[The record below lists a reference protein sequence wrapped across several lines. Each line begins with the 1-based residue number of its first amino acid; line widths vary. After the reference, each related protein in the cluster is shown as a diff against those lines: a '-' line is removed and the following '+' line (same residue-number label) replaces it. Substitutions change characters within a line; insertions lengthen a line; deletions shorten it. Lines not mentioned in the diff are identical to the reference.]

1 MLIDQISIFVANQ
14 PGRLT
19 EITGILSKA
28 GIDIRALSLAD
39 TTDFGI
45 LRLIVNNPSKAEA
58 ELKSFGLTVRK
69 TKVIAAK
76 LEDKP
81 GSLYSVLKH
90 LAENGIS
97 VEYAYAFIT
106 PIDDRACVILR
117 VEDNEKAMGIFEKA
131 GIRLLNPEEIYDI

>member
-19 EITGILSKA
+19 DVTSILFDA
-28 GIDIRALSLAD
+28 GVDIRALSLAD

-45 LRLIVNNPSKAEA
+45 LRLIVSDHEKTEKV
-58 ELKSFGLTVRK
+58 LKEKGLTVRR

-76 LEDKP
+76 MDDRP
-81 GSLYSVLKH
+81 GALHRILKI
-90 LAENGIS
+90 LTERDIA

-106 PIDDRACVILR
+106 PKGDDACVILR
-117 VEDNEKAMGIFEKA
+117 VEENDVAVAALLAGGITLLTEKD
-131 GIRLLNPEEIYDI
+131 IRAL

>member
-19 EITGILSKA
+19 EITSVLAGV

-45 LRLIVNNPSKAEA
+45 LRLIVNNPAGAEEALKAR
-58 ELKSFGLTVRK
+58 GLTVRK

-76 LEDKP
+76 LDDTP
-81 GSLYSVLKH
+81 GALHSVLKI
-90 LAENGIS
+90 LTDREIS

-106 PIDDRACVILR
+106 PKNDDACVILR
-117 VEDNEKAMGIFEKA
+117 VENNEAAIAALTENGV
-131 GIRLLNPEEIYDI
+131 RLLTAEQIYKI

>member
-19 EITGILSKA
+19 EITSVLAGA

-45 LRLIVNNPSKAEA
+45 LRLIVNNPVGAEEA
-58 ELKSFGLTVRK
+58 LKGRGLTVRK

-76 LEDKP
+76 LY
-81 GSLYSVLKH
+81 GFLKSYRG
-90 LAENGIS
+90 LNLENL
-97 VEYAYAFIT
+97 ENY
-106 PIDDRACVILR
+106 L
-117 VEDNEKAMGIFEKA
+117 K
-131 GIRLLNPEEIYDI
+131 

>member
-1 MLIDQISIFVANQ
+1 MLIDQISVFVANQ

-19 EITGILSKA
+19 DITGILSGA

-45 LRLIVNNPSKAEA
+45 LRLIVSSPEKAES
-58 ELKSFGLTVRK
+58 ELRASGLTVRK

-81 GSLYSVLKH
+81 GSLHSVLKV
-90 LAENGIS
+90 LKES
-97 VEYAYAFIT
+97 
-106 PIDDRACVILR
+106 IL
-117 VEDNEKAMGIFEKA
+117 
-131 GIRLLNPEEIYDI
+131 

>member
-19 EITGILSKA
+19 DITGILSGA

-45 LRLIVNNPSKAEA
+45 LRLIVSSPEKAEA
-58 ELKSFGLTVRK
+58 ELRASGLTVRK

-76 LEDKP
+76 LDNKP
-81 GSLYSVLKH
+81 GSLHSVLKV
-90 LAENGIS
+90 LKENNIS

-117 VEDNEKAMGIFEKA
+117 VEDNERAIRIFADSGIE
-131 GIRLLNPEEIYDI
+131 LLKPDDIYSA

>member
-19 EITGILSKA
+19 EITSILANA

-45 LRLIVNNPSKAEA
+45 LRLIVNDPVGAEEA
-58 ELKSFGLTVRK
+58 LKKHGLTVRK

-76 LEDKP
+76 LDDAP
-81 GSLYSVLKH
+81 GALHRVLKI
-90 LAENGIS
+90 LTNCGIS

-106 PIDDRACVILR
+106 RKNDDACVILR
-117 VEDNEKAMGIFEKA
+117 VEENEKAVQTLSANGIN
-131 GIRLLNPEEIYDI
+131 LLEAEQIYKI

>member
-19 EITGILSKA
+19 EITSLLAEA

-45 LRLIVNNPSKAEA
+45 LRLIVSDPAGAEA
-58 ELKSFGLTVRK
+58 ALKTHGLTVRK

-76 LEDKP
+76 LDDTP
-81 GSLYSVLKH
+81 GALHRVLKI
-90 LAENGIS
+90 LTDRGIS

-106 PIDDRACVILR
+106 RKNDDACVILR
-117 VEDNEKAMGIFEKA
+117 VEDNETAVQSLSENGVK
-131 GIRLLNPEEIYDI
+131 LLEAEQIYKI

>member
-19 EITGILSKA
+19 EITSMLANA

-45 LRLIVNNPSKAEA
+45 LRLIVNDPVAAEKT
-58 ELKSFGLTVRK
+58 LKQHGLTVRK

-76 LEDKP
+76 LDDEP
-81 GSLYSVLKH
+81 GALHRVLKI
-90 LAENGIS
+90 LKDRGIS

-106 PIDDRACVILR
+106 RKNDDACVILR
-117 VEDNEKAMGIFEKA
+117 VEENDEAVQALSANGIN
-131 GIRLLNPEEIYDI
+131 LLEAEQIYKI